1 MSARTPKL
9 DAYPAYLILE
19 GGWSLGFSLIATVNL
34 VWQAE
39 VVGLNPLQLVLVGTL
54 LEATCFLGEVP
65 TGVAADLYSRRLSI
79 VIGVVMTG
87 AGFFLEGAVP
97 RFEAVLLAQVIWGL
111 GATFL
116 SGATQ
121 AWISDE
127 IGDAAAGHAFLRA
140 AQVRQICTLAA
151 VPLSVALASL
161 RLNVPILVGAS
172 LMLVL
177 GAYLALAM
185 PETGFCPKPR
195 QHQAPWHSMTSIVRE
210 GGSAVRASPLLL
222 TLLLVAAFVG
232 MASEGLDRLST
243 VHILDDLGLPAL
255 GGLDPV
261 TWFGVI
267 RGGALVLGIAG
278 TQAVRRWVNT
288 SDGPVVARALFA
300 SDALRVVGVVL
311 FGLTQNF
318 YVGIAAA
325 WGVSVLRTVNQ
336 PIYMAWLNQRLESST
351 RATVLSM
358 SGQMDALGQIA
369 GGPLVGAVGT
379 VSIRAAIV
387 LTGLVLT
394 PALWLYVRA
403 SRQLAQTPH
412 PASSVER
419 LGAPT
424 A

>member
-1 MSARTPKL
+1 LSARTHRL

-19 GGWSLGFSLIATVNL
+19 GGWSLAFSLIVTVNL

-65 TGVAADLYSRRLSI
+65 TGVVADLYSRRLSI
-79 VIGVVMTG
+79 IIGVVMTG
-87 AGFFLEGAVP
+87 AGFLLEGAVP

-127 IGDAAAGHAFLRA
+127 IGEAAAGPAFLRA
-140 AQVRQICTLAA
+140 AQVQQICTLLA
-151 VPLSVALASL
+151 VPVSVALASVY
-161 RLNVPILVGAS
+161 LNVPILVGAT

-177 GAYLALAM
+177 GGYLALAM
-185 PETGFCPKPR
+185 PETGFRPR
-195 QHQAPWHSMTSIVRE
+195 PRPNQATWHAMANIVRE

-222 TLLLVAAFVG
+222 TLLLVAAVTG
-232 MASEGLDRLST
+232 MASEGFDRLWT
-243 VHILDDLGLPAL
+243 VHILDDFGLPAL
-255 GGLDPV
+255 AGLDPV
-261 TWFGVI
+261 AWFGII
-267 RGGALVLGIAG
+267 RGGTLVLAIAA

-288 SDGPVVARALFA
+288 SDGRVVARALFA
-300 SDALRVVGVVL
+300 SDAARIVGVVL

-318 YVGIAAA
+318 YIAVAA
-325 WGVSVLRTVNQ
+325 FWGTGVLRTVNQ

-387 LTGLVLT
+387 LTGAVLT

-403 SRQLAQTPH
+403 SRQLARTGYPD
-412 PASSVER
+412 SRVET
-419 LGAPT
+419 LGT
-424 A
+424 GIG